1 MASYFLFLFLIPAS
15 ALIMEDTVPPMLEE
29 CYSGQVH
36 KNITPYEVQTSCLE
50 SFLGQMYKN
59 TSTLRLGKEAYAWL
73 DSLGR
78 DIHIRLRRQSRGRN
92 NQYNRNIM
100 RVRKEIRTLSED
112 EREDFFD
119 AVRALKADKSVNPNQ
134 YDVLALMHQ
143 GDAVDSAHGG
153 PNFVSWHRY
162 YLLLFEN
169 ALRTKKRRVTLPYWD
184 STLDHL
190 MDKPED
196 TILFTEIFL
205 GNPKGIVYS
214 GPFALWNTPT
224 DPPTILRRDIPGLL
238 SSLIN
243 PQTLQQVFK
252 KKYHREILSPTNVED
267 DANLEYHHD
276 GVHVWVGGEDG
287 HMGGVYTSPMDPVF
301 FLHHCY
307 IDYLWEQFRQRQKR
321 FGINSETDYPPTTDT
336 YHSPSRIMD
345 NLKPPKKNSDGYSN
359 SFTRNIYRYEPAPSC
374 KNNCGRAKKG
384 FLFCDRKKRA
394 CVARSR
400 YDFRNEDGFKS
411 VRNWYQGGRKIRIP
425 QSVQTVEP
433 VRNINP
439 NIRTLAGPAADS
451 EGGVPSGF
459 DLKVDQQKTRA
470 NKAPKLTRKFKAR
483 IVDPRTKS
491 RQRRSIDQR
500 FASNNVRITF
510 DIDMHLRQEM
520 GNNNSLNWIPYNLDN
535 WAVAPIAITNKHDKL
550 HTLDQNQRTF
560 NITFQTDG
568 FSYRGRHTEYITV
581 DERTLT
587 SESVGSIAFE
597 NPVSGETKAF
607 VRAYDSYG
615 KLCKPSCL
623 VSQSRYKE
631 CSGMIKVT
639 SDYPHMYVD
648 SYNGASDSD
657 MKPFLKFDCMN

>member
-1 MASYFLFLFLIPAS
+1 MASYFLLTFLIPAS
-15 ALIMEDTVPPMLEE
+15 AIIMEDTVPPMLEE
-29 CYSGQVH
+29 CYSGQVD

-59 TSTLRLGKEAYAWL
+59 TSTLRLGKEAFAWL

-78 DIHIRLRRQSRGRN
+78 DIHIRLRRQSRRRN
-92 NQYNRNIM
+92 NQYYTNRM
-100 RVRKEIRTLSED
+100 RVRKEIRTLSAD

-119 AVRALKADKSVNPNQ
+119 AVRALKADKSVAPNQ

-184 STLDHL
+184 STLDYL

-205 GNPKGIVYS
+205 GNPEGVVYS

-224 DPPTILRRDIPGLL
+224 DPPTILRRDIPGAF

-252 KKYHREILSPTNVED
+252 KKYHREILTPTNVED

-307 IDYLWEQFRQRQKR
+307 IDYLWEQFRQRQKK
-321 FGINSETDYPPTTDT
+321 FGINSETDYPPTTNT

-359 SFTRNIYRYEPAPSC
+359 SFTRNIYRYAPAPTC
-374 KNNCGRAKKG
+374 KNKCGRAKRG
-384 FLFCDRKKRA
+384 FLFCDRKKKA
-394 CVARSR
+394 CVSRSR
-400 YDFRNEDGFKS
+400 NEFRKEDGFKS
-411 VRNWYQGGRKIRIP
+411 VKNWYRGGGKKIIP
-425 QSVQTVEP
+425 QGVKNSSPQIGVNSV
-433 VRNINP
+433 
-439 NIRTLAGPAADS
+439 AADT
-451 EGGVPSGF
+451 SGF
-459 DLKVDQQKTRA
+459 VSKVDAQQTRA
-470 NKAPKLTRKFKAR
+470 NKAPKMTRKFKAR
-483 IVDPRTKS
+483 IVDSRTKS
-491 RQRRSIDQR
+491 RQRRSIDQS
-500 FASNNVRITF
+500 FASNNVRIAF
-510 DIDMHLRQEM
+510 DINMHLRQEN
-520 GNNNSLNWIPYNLDN
+520 GNNNSLNWIPFNLDN
-535 WAVAPIAITNKHDKL
+535 WAVAPIAITNTHDRL
-550 HTLDQNQRTF
+550 HTPGQDHLKNQRTF

-568 FSYRGRHTEYITV
+568 FSYRGRHMEYITV

-597 NPVSGETKAF
+597 KPVSGETKAY

-615 KLCKPSCL
+615 KLCQPSCL
-623 VSQSRYKE
+623 VSQSMYKE

-639 SDYPHMYVD
+639 SDYPRMYHE
-648 SYNGASDSD
+648 SYNGASDSN
-657 MKPFLKFDCMN
+657 MKPFLKFICVN